1 MSGLVA
7 FNTRAVGKSQYKS
20 LAIALRQ
27 GNEIVGGLT
36 GWTWA
41 GWRFVELL
49 WIEEKFRGKRHGTA
63 LLRKAESEVS
73 KRGVRSICL
82 DTFSFQ
88 APAFYKKLG
97 FKQFGKLKDFPKGH
111 ERIWLKKVL

>member
-1 MSGLVA
+1 
-7 FNTRAVGKSQYKS
+7 
-20 LAIALRQ
+20 
-27 GNEIVGGLT
+27 
-36 GWTWA
+36 
-41 GWRFVELL
+41 
-49 WIEEKFRGKRHGTA
+49 
-63 LLRKAESEVS
+63 VS